1 MLCFRTFPD
10 ICSTYNWMCI
20 FTKKFMTFDSN
31 LPTKSFFLQL
41 PLSWQIL
48 WKVQFELWQ
57 RWERLQCQRRWEPL
71 AKLDAKNKWREK
83 NIEDR
88 NTHNLDFYGV
98 GLSMTTYWYTDKH
111 ILGLS
116 ALIKKRELPGVIYIG
131 PESHNRNKT
140 NLNNFY

>member
-1 MLCFRTFPD
+1 M
-10 ICSTYNWMCI
+10 
-20 FTKKFMTFDSN
+20 
-31 LPTKSFFLQL
+31 
-41 PLSWQIL
+41 
-48 WKVQFELWQ
+48 
-57 RWERLQCQRRWEPL
+57 